1 MTASVRAIPP
11 AEKPALRQRRR
22 RPPTVE
28 APATTRV
35 HAGERRAEAQVV
47 AAEVPIAIGYNGRSH
62 VVMMATPADLE
73 DFAVGFSL
81 TEGIV
86 DDADEIEAIA
96 CAESGKGMR
105 IAIRIP
111 PAWAVRIENQQR
123 NLAGRTGCG
132 LCGVTTIEQA
142 LRELPAVPA
151 GPRFDPSAI
160 AGALAA
166 LPAHQLLNRETGAVH
181 AAAFADRSGKILAVR
196 EDVGRHNALDKLI
209 GAVLRAGLSP
219 AAGFVLV
226 TSRCSMEMVQKAAT
240 AGFPMLVAISAPT
253 SLAIELAEG
262 CGLTLVAFARGK
274 DFNVYAH
281 GERLGI
287 DR

>member
-1 MTASVRAIPP
+1 MTTSTRSVEPGSTTRRCRA
-11 AEKPALRQRRR
+11 A
-22 RPPTVE
+22 RPSSVD

-35 HAGERRAEAQVV
+35 HEGKGRALPQTV
-47 AAEVPIAIGYNGRSH
+47 AAEMPIAISYNGKPH
-62 VVMMATPADLE
+62 VVMMGTPADLE

-81 TEGIV
+81 AEGIV
-86 DDADEIEAIA
+86 DAVDEIEDIAISE
-96 CAESGKGMR
+96 AERGMR
-105 IAIRIP
+105 VSLAIP
-111 PAWAVRIENQQR
+111 PAWAARIGDQQR

-132 LCGVTTIEQA
+132 LCGVTSIEQA
-142 LRELPAVPA
+142 LRDLPKLPE
-151 GPRFDPSAI
+151 GPVFEAKAI
-160 AGALAA
+160 AAALAA
-166 LPAHQLLNRETGAVH
+166 LPEQQRINRETGAVH
-181 AAAFADRSGKILAVR
+181 AAAFADHDGNLLAVR

-209 GAVLRAGLSP
+209 GAVARADLAP
-219 AAGFVLV
+219 ADGFALV

-253 SLAIELAEG
+253 SLAIELAEN

-281 GERLGI
+281 GERLRI